1 MLVPGEIAW
10 MCTAMVF
17 YVMMTIFL
25 ALWIKD
31 KPDSPSSS
39 AKKRKPQPTAPSQG
53 PSSINH
59 IAALG
64 PLGIPTKGTFEDRRE
79 ATTARPAMPIS
90 RSSPNFSHASDV
102 TLTMPPPRSTADDPA
117 PGGADGAS
125 VASTIPGSAG
135 VSTVSEIQQL
145 ANMDARQLASVLA
158 NDPGMSYSN
167 APARPVGPPLQAFP
181 QKPW

>member
-31 KPDSPSSS
+31 KPASASSS
-39 AKKRKPQPTAPSQG
+39 GSNKKKAQSTAA

-64 PLGIPTKGTFEDRRE
+64 PLGIPTKGTFEDRRK
-79 ATTARPAMPIS
+79 TTAAQPAHSIS
-90 RSSPNFSHASDV
+90 RGSPNLSHASDV
-102 TLTMPPPRSTADDPA
+102 TLTMPPPRSTFDDPA

-125 VASTIPGSAG
+125 VASTVPGSAG
-135 VSTVSEIQQL
+135 VSTISEIQQL

-158 NDPGMSYSN
+158 NDPGMSYGN
-167 APARPVGPPLQAFP
+167 APARPTGPPLQAFP